1 MGFVLFLTAAMLF
14 FLMVVMLCWGIFA
27 AHAEAA
33 DAPQDPLEE
42 LQKTTIVPKD
52 RIVITYMDPD
62 YNMISF
68 RGQGE
73 ELGTTPTDRNNL
85 SDYYYIHSE
94 ADPYLGIKKEK
105 VKTTPGDLGTAGTS
119 ASKPYVMASVG
130 GTVLRDVSADEG
142 ITFYGSDTFRN
153 VPTGVLCN
161 AYLTRKDDRGE
172 DTSIWLELTGQE
184 SRTDQ
189 DVRIGRVDLTAIGA
203 PEPADRYHYN
213 GSTQYELTP
222 TLDQNVAT
230 DLVASDWNGDG
241 YSDYILSYMHNPE
254 GNRNYPINGMQVAL
268 LYVDG
273 KSLYERIS
281 TGTGRV
287 LYTADTSVR
296 CSNWEMV
303 RTYGDTVKPAS
314 SLRTAIGD
322 VDGDGADELGLV
334 FTRAG
339 GEEKDDDNGVYVF
352 DVAWDGS
359 KATFTK
365 LYSANSGVGSS
376 YLQNDSVGIA
386 IGNLDGDAGG
396 TAEVCVLHGKS
407 PERDEASVIY
417 LDIYQYGYDDG
428 TNKMRKIVSGV
439 RLAESYK
446 IRDHPSEGY
455 SVAPIEAVADD
466 LDNDGRVHRAC
477 LVRARMERRGG
488 LR

>member
-52 RIVITYMDPD
+52 RVVITYMDPD

-105 VKTTPGDLGTAGTS
+105 VKTTPGDLGTAGTN

-296 CSNWEMV
+296 CSNWEIV

-322 VDGDGADELGLV
+322 VDGDGADE
-334 FTRAG
+334 
-339 GEEKDDDNGVYVF
+339 
-352 DVAWDGS
+352 
-359 KATFTK
+359 
-365 LYSANSGVGSS
+365 
-376 YLQNDSVGIA
+376 
-386 IGNLDGDAGG
+386 
-396 TAEVCVLHGKS
+396 C
-407 PERDEASVIY
+407 
-417 LDIYQYGYDDG
+417 
-428 TNKMRKIVSGV
+428 
-439 RLAESYK
+439 
-446 IRDHPSEGY
+446 
-455 SVAPIEAVADD
+455 
-466 LDNDGRVHRAC
+466 
-477 LVRARMERRGG
+477 RGG
-488 LR
+488 CCCLLGW